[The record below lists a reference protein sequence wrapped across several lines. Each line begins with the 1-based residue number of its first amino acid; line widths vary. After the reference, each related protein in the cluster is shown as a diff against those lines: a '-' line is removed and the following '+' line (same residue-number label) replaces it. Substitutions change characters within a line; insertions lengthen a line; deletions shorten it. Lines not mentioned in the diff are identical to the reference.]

1 MIATTREASPV
12 LGTPAEREH
21 LPELVRSYL
30 ARSLPAGG
38 QVPATVRVEQTG
50 EMLQRP
56 GARVM
61 PFRATED
68 FSIDRVAFSWR
79 ARFPVGPLALTVV
92 DEFADGIGHLRVS
105 LFGIPLKTM
114 KGPETDVGEAMRYLS
129 EVAWAPQAMA
139 ANVELVWREV
149 DERTVELASVQGSTA
164 VVELEF
170 DAAGDIVR
178 ATGTRPFAVG
188 KSFVPTP
195 WGGDFSDY
203 ASFNGTRIPTYGQ
216 AWWELPEGR
225 FVYWRGRVN
234 GLELIT
240 GDVL

>member
-1 MIATTREASPV
+1 MTTRAASPV

-21 LPELVRSYL
+21 LPELVRSHL

-38 QVPATVRVEQTG
+38 QVHGTVRVQQTG
-50 EMLQRP
+50 EMRQRP
-56 GARVM
+56 GGRVT

-79 ARFPVGPLALTVV
+79 ARFPIVGPLAVTVV
-92 DEFADGIGHLRVS
+92 DEFADGKGRLCVS

-114 KGPETDVGEAMRYLS
+114 KGPEADVGEAMRYLS
-129 EVAWAPQAMA
+129 ELAWAPQAMA
-139 ANVELVWREV
+139 ANQELVWREV
-149 DERTVELASVQGSTA
+149 DERTVEVASVKGATA

-188 KSFVPTP
+188 TTFVPTP

-203 ASFNGTRIPTYGQ
+203 ANLNGIRIPTYGQ

-225 FVYWRGRVN
+225 FVYWRGHIN
-234 GLELIT
+234 ALELIEQ
-240 GDVL
+240 GA